1 VSDQTDLL
9 CSAFLDTINGGGGC
23 ITGRQH
29 RRHDE
34 VTAGMAVECARA
46 DEVITEC
53 AG

>member
-1 VSDQTDLL
+1 VTKRISFAPRSLTRSIAAVAVLP
-9 CSAFLDTINGGGGC
+9 
-23 ITGRQH
+23 GRQH

-46 DEVITEC
+46 DEVITDC